1 MARGYR
7 FDAKWVC
14 LMGSYAWG
22 IQVFCS
28 RNEVAPHFSNMGQ
41 CLFITSLI
49 FSGKRCYGERKYVC
63 CNWLKR
69 FSKMIFCRSFQLCW
83 FSCRCRLLCNLCAQT
98 DLYFKCRTYSFGYQS
113 LTISDA
119 FLKRIWMCWFC
130 VQRICVVTSLL
141 LLSW

>member
-41 CLFITSLI
+41 CLFITFLI

-141 LLSW
+141 LLS